1 MATLATV
8 RTARSL
14 QVVGIVTLFAPLL
27 VEWWK
32 LVSEADRVSYTI
44 LVPFLAAGLAWRRRS
59 DESMGATADVGP
71 NWPTILLLLLATT
84 VLAVGS
90 LAAIFTLSIA
100 AFPLTI
106 AAWVGA
112 TGGVAALRRYA
123 APLVLFQGMVPPP
136 LPLFD
141 WAVPQLV
148 KASGAAAV
156 GMLKPFDTGASWI
169 GNELTYQ
176 EWTLVV
182 AEACSGSGA
191 LLIYWVLILFL
202 GGLFRLRVPLTL
214 AFLAFAVPF
223 TLFINGVRIALTA
236 LILDLWGRPAVTGVG
251 HEILGQLVVI
261 LGAGLLAYLM
271 DVVVQRGKKRSDDG
285 PPAAAKSLGVLA

>member
-141 WAVPQLV
+141 WA
-148 KASGAAAV
+148 A
-156 GMLKPFDTGASWI
+156 
-169 GNELTYQ
+169 
-176 EWTLVV
+176 
-182 AEACSGSGA
+182 
-191 LLIYWVLILFL
+191 
-202 GGLFRLRVPLTL
+202 
-214 AFLAFAVPF
+214 
-223 TLFINGVRIALTA
+223 
-236 LILDLWGRPAVTGVG
+236 
-251 HEILGQLVVI
+251 
-261 LGAGLLAYLM
+261 
-271 DVVVQRGKKRSDDG
+271 
-285 PPAAAKSLGVLA
+285 

>member
-1 MATLATV
+1 MNALATV
-8 RTARSL
+8 RWARPL
-14 QVVGIVTLFAPLL
+14 QVVGIVALFAPLL
-27 VEWWK
+27 TEWWA
-32 LVSEADRVSYTI
+32 LVSESDRVSYTV
-44 LVPFLAAGLAWRRRS
+44 LVPFLAAGLAWRRMS
-59 DESMGATADVGP
+59 DDSLGATEATGP
-71 NWPTILLLLLATT
+71 SWISIALLLSAT
-84 VLAVGS
+84 VLLTVGS

-100 AFPLTI
+100 AFPLTM

-112 TGGVAALRRYA
+112 VGGTAALKRFA
-123 APLVLFQGMVPPP
+123 APLVLFQAMVPPP

-156 GMLKPFDTGASWI
+156 LLLSPMDGGTSWI
-169 GNELTYQ
+169 GNELTYKT
-176 EWTLVV
+176 WTLVV

-202 GGLFRLRVPLTL
+202 GGLFKLRVRTTL

-236 LILDLWGRPAVTGVG
+236 VILDVWGRPAVTGVG
-251 HEILGQLVVI
+251 HEILGQVVVI
-261 LGAGLLAYLM
+261 VGAGLLAYVM
-271 DVVVQRGKKRSDDG
+271 DVVVQRQKRGKKR
-285 PPAAAKSLGVLA
+285 PPAATRAAEVLA